1 MVRSDKNYKSR
12 LIEWSQK
19 QHREVSFVVLSEE
32 QRADGTFFVSEVL
45 IDDEPYGRGEGFSKR
60 ESQQNAARVAID
72 RIG

>member
-1 MVRSDKNYKSR
+1 M
-12 LIEWSQK
+12 
-19 QHREVSFVVLSEE
+19 VLSEE

-45 IDDEPYGRGEGFSKR
+45 IDGEPYGRGEGFSKR